1 MDTDYHHI
9 YKNSSENL
17 LTPYS
22 WETVL
27 WSACYVCRVMLE
39 SLHALSCVLCL
50 LESEEVGTIVPV
62 VK

>member
-1 MDTDYHHI
+1 MDTAYHHI

-27 WSACYVCRVMLE
+27 WSACYARRGMLE
-39 SLHALSCVLCL
+39 SLHTLSCLLCL

-62 VK
+62 FK